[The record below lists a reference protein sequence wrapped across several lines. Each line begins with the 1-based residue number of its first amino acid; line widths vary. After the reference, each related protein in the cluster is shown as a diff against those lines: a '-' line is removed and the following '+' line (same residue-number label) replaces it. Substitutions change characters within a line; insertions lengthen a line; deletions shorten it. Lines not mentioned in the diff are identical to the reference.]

1 VKLIDTDETVI
12 IVTGSDIRAEE
23 RDRPTAY
30 RLKEEVD
37 ARSDGQRFRRAVVVG
52 DLWYL
57 ENRVFQLNP
66 TIAIGGPGVNALAAR
81 ITSTLPVVWSQGEQA
96 YIQADFEGEQKRVLL
111 WGMNAGATMSAV
123 QAFTSQGYLEDLLRR
138 IWKFRTET
146 YV

>member
-30 RLKEEVD
+30 RLKEDID

-57 ENRVFQLNP
+57 DNRVFQLNP
-66 TIAIGGPGVNALAAR
+66 TVAIGGPGVNALAAR
-81 ITSTLPVVWSQGEQA
+81 LTNTLPIVWSQGEESFV
-96 YIQADFEGEQKRVLL
+96 QADLEGEQKRALL
-111 WGMNAGATMSAV
+111 WGMNAGATMNAV

-138 IWKFRTET
+138 IWRFRTET

>member
-1 VKLIDTDETVI
+1 MKLIDTDETVI

-30 RLKEEVD
+30 RLKEAID

-81 ITSTLPVVWSQGEQA
+81 LTSALPVLWSQGEA
-96 YIQADFEGEQKRVLL
+96 AFVQADLEGEPKRALL
-111 WGMNAGATMSAV
+111 WGMDAGSTMQSV
-123 QAFTSQGYLEDLLRR
+123 QAFTAQGYLEDLLRR
-138 IWKFRTET
+138 IWRFRTET
-146 YV
+146 YA

>member
-37 ARSDGQRFRRAVVVG
+37 TRSDGQRFRRAVVVG

-66 TIAIGGPGVNALAAR
+66 TVAIGGPGVNALAAR
-81 ITSTLPVVWSQGEQA
+81 LTNTLPVAWSQSEQA
-96 YIQADFEGEQKRVLL
+96 FVQADLEGEQKRVLL
-111 WGMNAGATMSAV
+111 WGMDAGATMAAV